1 MNFIIS
7 IDIELSKLWKENVWW
22 QIARGDRND
31 GAKHGGSCGGMCA
44 CTYDLHGTIG
54 DNYMCLVF
62 PMPPCPACV
71 APLLKPICKFNWPSW
86 ARNWASV
93 NSRSFLSAIFG
104 PSDGPFHSGCFWVC
118 RKWSQDCQNRKQKG
132 NKTKKLVKLT
142 RRANE
147 YKLNVTCGTFRFSNK
162 SAVWKIS
169 SSGNPYFFAKAW
181 NRWTFSINWKLVPRS
196 WIFFTD
202 PGVILFANLHKTTPS
217 FKMSS

>member
-1 MNFIIS
+1 MFDGKSPVAIEMMVQNMVVAVVVCVRVRMIYMGQLGTITCVLYFPCRHVRPVLLLCWSPFASS
-7 IDIELSKLWKENVWW
+7 IGPRELAIELLWIHVHSCRPFLDQVMDHSIRDAFESAKNEVEIVKIANKKE
-22 QIARGDRND
+22 IR
-31 GAKHGGSCGGMCA
+31 
-44 CTYDLHGTIG
+44 
-54 DNYMCLVF
+54 
-62 PMPPCPACV
+62 
-71 APLLKPICKFNWPSW
+71 LKN
-86 ARNWASV
+86 
-93 NSRSFLSAIFG
+93 
-104 PSDGPFHSGCFWVC
+104 
-118 RKWSQDCQNRKQKG
+118 
-132 NKTKKLVKLT
+132 LVKLT